1 VATVELTIT
10 REAALRGATE
20 ADALGL
26 ATESVNILEF
36 ALLGCGG
43 VLRLNRSSVELVADV
58 NKATLAAGA
67 TVVVSSLTGAGT
79 TAVLS
84 SVTNSNDTSGLD
96 GSRGLTVDAVGVEL
110 SASALALSLEISSS
124 LEVKVEVNIAVL
136 LDLAKSEVE
145 LLLVIDIK
153 ILLEVATALDFLK
166 VKVEVLLVSDIE
178 LLLEVLESSDFL
190 ASLEVSGAT
199 LIGGP
204 GVEFLL
210 GSLAEKL
217 NRARFSGS
225 ILLPSE
231 GGRGASSGDD
241 SLEHCG

>member
-1 VATVELTIT
+1 ML
-10 REAALRGATE
+10 
-20 ADALGL
+20 
-26 ATESVNILEF
+26 
-36 ALLGCGG
+36 
-43 VLRLNRSSVELVADV
+43 
-58 NKATLAAGA
+58 
-67 TVVVSSLTGAGT
+67 GAGT
-79 TAVLS
+79 TEVSVDTNTGTNFALS
-84 SVTNSNDTSGLD
+84 SD
-96 GSRGLTVDAVGVEL
+96 GAAGLTVDTVGVEAT
-110 SASALALSLEISSS
+110 STSGSLSLEITSS
-124 LEVKVEVNIAVL
+124 LEVKVEVDIAVL